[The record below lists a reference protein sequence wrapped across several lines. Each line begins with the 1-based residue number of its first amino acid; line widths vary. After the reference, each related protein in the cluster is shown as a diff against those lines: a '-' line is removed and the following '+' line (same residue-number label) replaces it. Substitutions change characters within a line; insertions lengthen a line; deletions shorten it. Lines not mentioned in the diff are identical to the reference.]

1 MSFWKK
7 SRYFAVFLTAACAM
21 QFCAGCSVPFLEKQ
35 ESDGSGYL
43 FTASLPANPKSLDPQ
58 SATDAASK
66 TIIENLYEGLV
77 ELDEN
82 GSPQLAAAESY
93 TTSADGL
100 VYTFLLKNDRYW
112 FYDAN
117 QDDVVDDDETWKVT
131 ASDYAYAFQRIFD
144 PQTQSPY
151 TTMFSC
157 LQNADAV
164 QSGQLDPS
172 EIGVRAVSDT
182 ELQFTLSR
190 PDAEFLSNL
199 ASTAAM
205 PCNENFF
212 QQTKGRYGLDK
223 ESVASCGAFYLRLW
237 FYDQYGNQNQ
247 IFMRRNAVNAK
258 ARSVYP
264 TNLTFQIRK
273 SSDEAA
279 ADFTDGTSDLM
290 TSSVYQ
296 PQYMES
302 DNYSVTATRS
312 TPEPPS

>member
-1 MSFWKK
+1 
-7 SRYFAVFLTAACAM
+7 
-21 QFCAGCSVPFLEKQ
+21 
-35 ESDGSGYL
+35 
-43 FTASLPANPKSLDPQ
+43 
-58 SATDAASK
+58 
-66 TIIENLYEGLV
+66 
-77 ELDEN
+77 
-82 GSPQLAAAESY
+82 
-93 TTSADGL
+93 
-100 VYTFLLKNDRYW
+100 
-112 FYDAN
+112 
-117 QDDVVDDDETWKVT
+117 
-131 ASDYAYAFQRIFD
+131 
-144 PQTQSPY
+144 
-151 TTMFSC
+151 
-157 LQNADAV
+157 
-164 QSGQLDPS
+164 
-172 EIGVRAVSDT
+172 
-182 ELQFTLSR
+182 
-190 PDAEFLSNL
+190 
-199 ASTAAM
+199 M

-312 TPEPPS
+312 VTLGLIFNPDDTAFANAKIRKALSHGHRPCQHRRQFQR